1 MWHLRATTVA
11 LALAMGMALDGR
23 VPTSAYGQEP
33 LRAGP
38 RPTER
43 VVLPADAA
51 ASDPALA
58 EWRRRLLDA
67 VSRRDFDGLHEALLP
82 NYEVSHGF
90 QFGPGAATPE
100 AFVAAV
106 RASRMDEQEAFWRN
120 IRDALRPPIGV
131 VANGL
136 VAPDGV
142 VAYAPYLGALKDP
155 MAREMDAPDAW
166 PYPKVFILADQ
177 VRLRADP
184 RPNARVVDHLS
195 FETVHTLEDDSCA
208 EPVTLDGFSYCW
220 QRVESARG
228 VEGWVANRFA
238 FGKGTFFMRLL
249 QSDGRFGDKG
259 RWGIID
265 FYQSDLR

>member
-1 MWHLRATTVA
+1 MTLVGAVGA
-11 LALAMGMALDGR
+11 QQKYK
-23 VPTSAYGQEP
+23 YGEEP

-43 VVLPADAA
+43 VVLPPDAA

-67 VSRRDFDGLHEALLP
+67 VTQRDFDGLREAILP
-82 NYEVSHGF
+82 NYGVTYTFRGDA
-90 QFGPGAATPE
+90 GGMPE
-100 AFVAAV
+100 AFVAQMRTWPMV
-106 RASRMDEQEAFWRN
+106 EQEAFWRN
-120 IRDALRPPIGV
+120 IRDALRPPIT
-131 VANGL
+131 L
-136 VAPDGV
+136 APNGV

-155 MAREMDAPDAW
+155 TAGEPDEPPRW
-166 PYPKVFILADQ
+166 PYPKVLVLADQ

-195 FETVHTLEDDSCA
+195 FETVRTLEDDSCA

-238 FGKGTFFMRLL
+238 FGKGTFFMVLV
-249 QSDGRFGDKG
+249 QSDGRWGERG
-259 RWGIID
+259 RWGIIH
-265 FYQSDLR
+265 FYQSDRR